1 MKLQKRKRI
10 GIWWLFLKLQYD
22 GDEKFEMHA
31 AQRSSTEERW
41 CDVCKKP
48 RDFLDWRSE
57 NAHVNQQCT
66 SSYLID
72 KDLCSSSLFQ
82 LQKGPKSSHRISA
95 AGFLAVSNNALG
107 HDLGKVLL
115 LCDDLLIVGIS
126 IQHQDPLFLQNLKNT
141 THFLCATPPR
151 HARSDVVGRR
161 PLDQHPVQY
170 SECVL
175 TNCSWPRTQHSSCS
189 KEQYIEIQT
198 NTEVY
203 CTLHWAYYSLFLCGM
218 LWWM

>member
-10 GIWWLFLKLQYD
+10 GIWWLFLKLQYG

-31 AQRSSTEERW
+31 AQRSSD
-41 CDVCKKP
+41 DVMFAKSQEI
-48 RDFLDWRSE
+48 FLIEDLKMHMSI
-57 NAHVNQQCT
+57 
-66 SSYLID
+66 SSALQVIWLIRIFAS
-72 KDLCSSSLFQ
+72 LLLFQ
-82 LQKGPKSSHRISA
+82 LQKRGRDEYSAA

>member
-1 MKLQKRKRI
+1 MKS
-10 GIWWLFLKLQYD
+10 LKCMQLS
-22 GDEKFEMHA
+22 A
-31 AQRSSTEERW
+31 LAQRRDDVMFAKSQEIFLIEDLKMHMSISSALQVIWLIRIFALLPSFSF
-41 CDVCKKP
+41 KKGS
-48 RDFLDWRSE
+48 R
-57 NAHVNQQCT
+57 
-66 SSYLID
+66 
-72 KDLCSSSLFQ
+72 
-82 LQKGPKSSHRISA
+82 SSHRISA

>member
-1 MKLQKRKRI
+1 MKS
-10 GIWWLFLKLQYD
+10 LKCMQLS
-22 GDEKFEMHA
+22 A
-31 AQRSSTEERW
+31 LAQRRDDVMFAKSQEIFLIEDLKMHMSISSALQVIW
-41 CDVCKKP
+41 
-48 RDFLDWRSE
+48 
-57 NAHVNQQCT
+57 
-66 SSYLID
+66 LIRIFAS
-72 KDLCSSSLFQ
+72 LLLFQ
-82 LQKGPKSSHRISA
+82 LQKRGIDEYSAA

-175 TNCSWPRTQHSSCS
+175 TNCSGPRTHTAAPGRH
-189 KEQYIEIQT
+189 KQYIERYRLIQRSIQ
-198 NTEVY
+198 Y
-203 CTLHWAYYSLFLCGM
+203 DCR
-218 LWWM
+218 